1 MGGFPLCR
9 RIRAITSEL
18 PTDPTAQRAW
28 MLLCTGARVIKRAN
42 RDSALTEPLTLVYSS
57 CPILPSSNTSI
68 PESRA
73 I

>member
-1 MGGFPLCR
+1 M
-9 RIRAITSEL
+9 IERA
-18 PTDPTAQRAW
+18 
-28 MLLCTGARVIKRAN
+28 K

-57 CPILPSSNTSI
+57 WPIRPSSNTSI